1 MPNSTPK
8 SESIESPESHLFCWQ
23 STLPPTTLGFV
34 AKVIAGFAL
43 FTIVICLPVVVVLLI
58 GLSILFSEPSTTAHH
73 NSTGDDLSTL
83 EIWLMAL
90 APPTFIGLTM
100 GYICLQSDIR
110 NFCFDTKNKVLRYTE
125 YWPYRKSR
133 KTEVPF
139 EAIILI
145 QPSLSNTY
153 TTFGNLNVMWDEKKQ
168 TSKFLQLGHDLP
180 LHELELLATALQEHL
195 GDRVKPTI
203 RIDD

>member
-43 FTIVICLPVVVVLLI
+43 FTIVICLPFVLLI

-90 APPTFIGLTM
+90 LPPAFIGLTM

-125 YWPYRKSR
+125 DWPYRKSR
-133 KTEVPF
+133 ETEVPF

-145 QPSLSNTY
+145 QPSLPNTY
-153 TTFGNLNVMWDEKKQ
+153 TTFGNLDVIWDEKKK
-168 TSKFLQLGHDLP
+168 TSKFLHLGHSLP
-180 LHELELLATALQEHL
+180 LHELELLATTLQVHL